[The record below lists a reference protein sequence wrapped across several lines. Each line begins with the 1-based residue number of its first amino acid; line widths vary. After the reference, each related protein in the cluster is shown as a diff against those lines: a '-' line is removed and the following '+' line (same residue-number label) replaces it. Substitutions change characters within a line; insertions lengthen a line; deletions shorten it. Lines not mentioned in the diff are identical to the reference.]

1 MQELIEP
8 MITGTPY
15 PIKGLV
21 LYGTNLFHTVP
32 NVPRTKKALQNL
44 DFVLAIDV
52 LPQDHIAWSDV
63 VFPEATYL
71 ERYDELWA
79 CGHKTP
85 YIALRE
91 PAIEPLYQTKP
102 GWWMARELGLRLGL
116 ETFFPWQ
123 TAEEYLNQRLS
134 SIGLD
139 LDQLRK
145 ESGVIIQKGKPYL
158 ANFEAT
164 GASPFNTPSR
174 KVELYSEAL
183 STAGHSPL
191 PEYEPPAE
199 GPAGY
204 FRLLYG
210 RSPVHTFARTQNTPA
225 LHELQPENEVWVNDA
240 VAARLGLKD
249 GRPGLAGKPGR
260 GEERPDRGQSHAS
273 HPAGLCLYGARLRSQ
288 RARND
293 PCAWEGC
300 QRRHTANTVCPRS
313 DQRGG
318 GAAGQLREAGPG
330 GVTWPSGTRSPLIST
345 AASGARHARWPA
357 KPATNFP

>member
-21 LYGTNLFHTVP
+21 LYGTNLLHTVP

-44 DFVLAIDV
+44 DFVLTIDV

-63 VFPEATYL
+63 VLPEATYL
-71 ERYDELWA
+71 ERYDDLWA

-85 YIALRE
+85 YMALRE

-116 ETFFPWQ
+116 EAFFPWQ

-145 ESGVIIQKGKPYL
+145 QGGVVIQKGKPYL
-158 ANFEAT
+158 ADFEAM
-164 GASPFNTPSR
+164 GGSPFNTPSK

-183 STAGHSPL
+183 STAGHKPL

-199 GPAGY
+199 PPAGF

-210 RSPVHTFARTQNTPA
+210 RSPVHTFARTQNTPV
-225 LHELQPENEVWVNDA
+225 LNELQPENEIWVNDA
-240 VAARLGLKD
+240 AATRLGLKD
-249 GRPGLAGKPGR
+249 GNRVWLENQDGAKSGPIGVKATPRIRPDCVYMVHGFGHDAPGLTRAHRKG
-260 GEERPDRGQSHAS
+260 AS
-273 HPAGLCLYGARLRSQ
+273 DALLQTRYALDPISGGAGLRVNFVKL
-288 RARND
+288 
-293 PCAWEGC
+293 
-300 QRRHTANTVCPRS
+300 V
-313 DQRGG
+313 
-318 GAAGQLREAGPG
+318 REA
-330 GVTWPSGTRSPLIST
+330 
-345 AASGARHARWPA
+345 
-357 KPATNFP
+357 